1 MFTETSFSD
10 WIAEVKTEFAKAGLT
25 MPEDIEMMELAH
37 MECMEEKKSVAD
49 FVAEAKAEQNGNS

>member
-1 MFTETSFSD
+1 MFTETSFNE
-10 WIAEVKTEFAKAGLT
+10 WYVEAKTEFTKAGLA